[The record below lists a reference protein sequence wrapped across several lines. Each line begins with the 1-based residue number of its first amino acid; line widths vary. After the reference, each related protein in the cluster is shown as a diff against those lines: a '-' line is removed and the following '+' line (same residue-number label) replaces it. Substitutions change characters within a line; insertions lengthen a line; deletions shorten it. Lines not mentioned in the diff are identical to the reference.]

1 MNRLNGE
8 FFWCDFTLSLPTALM
23 KTAIL
28 DLKFAIRLLN
38 NKFHGL
44 SPSGS
49 HHSLLFD
56 QGFPNNAQLQLHLAD
71 QNAIYQYFVSMR
83 LYLAMMFI
91 LSMNFLPEKK

>member
-23 KTAIL
+23 KTVIL

-44 SPSGS
+44 SPSGG
-49 HHSLLFD
+49 HQLLLFD
-56 QGFPNNAQLQLHLAD
+56 QGFQKMPSWD
-71 QNAIYQYFVSMR
+71 
-83 LYLAMMFI
+83 
-91 LSMNFLPEKK
+91 

>member
-44 SPSGS
+44 SPIG
-49 HHSLLFD
+49 
-56 QGFPNNAQLQLHLAD
+56 GCAVC
-71 QNAIYQYFVSMR
+71 IT
-83 LYLAMMFI
+83 FI
-91 LSMNFLPEKK
+91 